1 MIYGF
6 LTDTMFKP
14 ISYLEY
20 GNNNL
25 PPVCFLDD
33 TIENYFNTKL
43 TVTDHRTV
51 RNVPDYTGQIQV
63 IVDVDKLPVDHI
75 FSTLEYPELENL
87 FSLFEKVYLSGTA
100 TTEIIEEDLVSDPV
114 YSVFYVPGTLRLG
127 KTYIATGLPA
137 EHVSPDQMVDCFSL
151 EVVFNEIN
159 TSFKL
164 WMNRV
169 KFAEDYPLS
178 TISKVVLPCDHS
190 YLLNPSMFANIVETI
205 IKSNEFSFSELDSN
219 ITTSDHSGL
228 LTYKTK
234 YNVSSSS
241 VKLMPFGILYKGATP
256 SSLDIRQAIREK
268 IIGYGT
274 APEEVWE
281 ALFPDLFVTGQF
293 FIVPVWDNVSVR
305 TDRVMFPSI
314 VNIKK
319 IKNILAGIFP
329 DLPANFVED
338 HQEVFT
344 CAQSEIFL
352 LSVPDPLNATQFSLL
367 TVHPTYQFYSPQNQ
381 THAYMEPKSKD
392 FSIRLNRCV
401 AVLSGEAVLEEFVE
415 NIVDE
420 RRYLSFVSYGV
431 EYHVL
436 YKEDYE
442 TFVNSLS

>member
-14 ISYLEY
+14 VSYIEY

-33 TIENYFNTKL
+33 NIENYFNTKL
-43 TVTDHRTV
+43 TVTDHRIV
-51 RNVPDYTGQIQV
+51 RNVPTYTGTIQV
-63 IVDVDKLPVDHI
+63 VVDADKLPVDHI
-75 FSTLEYPELENL
+75 FSVLGYPDQEKL
-87 FSLFEKVYLSGTA
+87 FSLFETVYLAGTK
-100 TTEIIEEDLVSDPV
+100 TVETLEEDLVSDPE
-114 YSVFYVPGTLRLG
+114 YSQFYVPGTLRLG
-127 KTYIATGLPA
+127 RTYVNTGLPA
-137 EHVSPDQMVDCFSL
+137 EHVSPDVMVDCFSL
-151 EVVFNEIN
+151 EVVFDEVN
-159 TSFKL
+159 TAFKL
-164 WMNRV
+164 WMNRA
-169 KFAEDYPLS
+169 KFAADYPLS

-190 YLLNPSMFANIVETI
+190 YLLNPSKFANIVETI

-219 ITTSDHSGL
+219 ITSGDHSGL

-234 YNVSSSS
+234 YNISSSS

-268 IIGYGT
+268 LIGYGT
-274 APEEVWE
+274 APAEVWE

-305 TDRVMFPSI
+305 TDRIMFPSI

-319 IKNILAGIFP
+319 IKTILAGLFP

-381 THAYMEPKSKD
+381 THAYMEPKSRD
-392 FSIRLNRCV
+392 FSIRLNRCM

-415 NIVDE
+415 NTIDE

-442 TFVNSLS
+442 TFVNSL